1 CISFPLIFFFKLATF
16 ASQLLFFKNGKIMTT
31 QQTGKRAEQS
41 AVEALEKAGYVI
53 LDRNWRCANGEID
66 IIARQNAEI
75 VFVEVRSRID
85 GTTAGI
91 EAALESVGRGKQTRL
106 IRLAQTY
113 LDSHN
118 FSDSPCRID
127 VVAVSLPVDTTKRP
141 LIEIVE
147 NAIGW

>member
-1 CISFPLIFFFKLATF
+1 
-16 ASQLLFFKNGKIMTT
+16 MTT
-31 QQTGKRAEQS
+31 NQVGKRAEDS
-41 AVEALEKAGYVI
+41 AVEALEQAGYTI

-66 IIARQNAEI
+66 IIARQNGEI
-75 VFVEVRSRID
+75 VFVEVRSRVD
-85 GTTAGI
+85 GTTEGI
-91 EAALESVGRGKQTRL
+91 EAALESIGRTKQTRL

-118 FSDSPCRID
+118 LTDSPCRID

-147 NAIGW
+147 NAVGW